1 MSNKAGKRLVPALRF
16 PEFADCSTWRLHPL
30 GSVGKTVG
38 GLSGKSAEDFGKGSP
53 FVTYKQIFDNSFVA
67 LDKCGFVRIEND
79 ERQNEVAYG
88 DVLITGS
95 SETPDE
101 VGFAS
106 VVLEKPFEKT
116 YLNSFCFAFRPD
128 TLLLRVPRFSQF
140 LFHSPWYRA
149 EVRHLAQG
157 STRFNISKLGFLK
170 LKLPIPAQ
178 DEQQKIADCLSS
190 LDDLIAAQ
198 AKKIE
203 ALKAHKK
210 GMMQQLFPAE
220 GETVP
225 RLRFPEFRN
234 MRGWEDRRFGNL
246 LQKAIRPLKM
256 ENDQKYSLVTVK
268 RRYGGVEARSVLKGW
283 AIKVKSQFSIKA
295 NDFLISK
302 RQIVH
307 CACGVVPK
315 RLENSIVSNE
325 YSVLEAKPE
334 CDIDFFWYFS
344 QQSKVSE
351 SFLAS
356 SRGIVIEKMLFDL
369 DYWLKIKFLFPQF
382 PEQQKIGRFLT
393 SIDNR
398 IDAENRKIKAL
409 KTQKQGLMQGL
420 FPSINEAEE

>member
-1 MSNKAGKRLVPALRF
+1 MRF
-16 PEFADCSTWRLHPL
+16 PEFRDGSGWRLHAL
-30 GSVGKTVG
+30 GSVGKTVS

-53 FVTYKQIFDNSFVA
+53 FVTYKQVFDNSFVA
-67 LDKCGFVRIEND
+67 FDKCGLVRIENG
-79 ERQNEVAYG
+79 ERQNDVVYG

-116 YLNSFCFAFRPD
+116 YLNSFCFAFRSD
-128 TLLLRVPRFSQF
+128 TLLLCVPRFSQF

-149 EVRHLAQG
+149 KVGHLAQG

-170 LKLPIPAQ
+170 LKLPIPTQ
-178 DEQQKIADCLSS
+178 YEQRKIADCLSS
-190 LDDLIAAQ
+190 LDDLITAQ

-210 GMMQQLFPAE
+210 GLMQKLFPAE

-234 MRGWEDRRFGNL
+234 MPSWKEKRIGNL
-246 LQKAIRPLKM
+246 LQKVMRPLKM
-256 ENDQKYSLVTVK
+256 EDDQEYSLVTVK
-268 RRYGGVEARSVLKGW
+268 RRYGGIETRGVFKGF

-315 RLENSIVSNE
+315 WLENAIVSNE
-325 YSVLEAKPE
+325 YSVLEATPE
-334 CDIDFFWYFS
+334 CDIDFFWHFS
-344 QQSKVSE
+344 KQPKVGE

-369 DYWLKIKFLFPQF
+369 EYWLKTKFLFPLL

-393 SIDNR
+393 SVDNL
-398 IDAENRKIKAL
+398 IVAQSSKLEAL
-409 KTQKQGLMQGL
+409 KSQKKGLMHGL
-420 FPSINEAEE
+420 FPSTSDA